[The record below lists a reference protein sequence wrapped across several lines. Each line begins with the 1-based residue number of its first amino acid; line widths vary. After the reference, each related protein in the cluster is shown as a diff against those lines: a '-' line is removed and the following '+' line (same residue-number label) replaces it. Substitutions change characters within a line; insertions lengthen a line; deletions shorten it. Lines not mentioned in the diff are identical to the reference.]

1 MDELSLIV
9 EGITNKIRKLTL
21 QNKKLQQQILE
32 LQDQQARLN
41 DSLYQ
46 QVQQNDQLE
55 QRLQQVQVGK
65 ALSTQD
71 SFQAKQ
77 KVNELLREVEKCYAL
92 LNR

>member
-9 EGITNKIRKLTL
+9 EGITNKIRKLAL
-21 QNKKLQQQILE
+21 QNKKLQQQVLE
-32 LQDQQARLN
+32 LQDQQVRLT
-41 DSLYQ
+41 DSLQ
-46 QVQQNDQLE
+46 QQLQQNEQLK

-65 ALSTQD
+65 VLSTQD